1 MKIDIVCI
9 GKVREKF
16 FRDAVE
22 KYLTRLR
29 RFVQIDVSETDDA
42 SKIEGLLE
50 GKDFVIILD
59 EKGKE
64 MDSFQFAELMRDL
77 SLSKKN
83 VCFVLGGWK
92 GLDDEIK
99 KKANLVW
106 SLSKLT
112 FPYQLARLLLLE
124 QIYRAFTIIKGID
137 YHK

>member
-64 MDSFQFAELMRDL
+64 MDSFQFAELMRNL

>member
-1 MKIDIVCI
+1 MKIDIVCV

-22 KYLTRLR
+22 EYLTRLR

-64 MDSFQFAELMRDL
+64 MDSFQFAELMRNL

>member
-22 KYLTRLR
+22 EYLTRLR

>member
-1 MKIDIVCI
+1 MKIDIVCM
-9 GKVREKF
+9 GKLREKF
-16 FRDAVE
+16 FREAVE

-29 RFVQIDVSETDDA
+29 RFVQVSVTEVDNPN
-42 SKIEGLLE
+42 KIERLLE
-50 GKDFVIILD
+50 GRDFIIILD

-64 MDSFQFAELMRDL
+64 MDSFQFAELIRDL

-83 VCFVLGGWK
+83 ICFVVGGWE
-92 GLDDEIK
+92 GLDDK
-99 KKANLVW
+99 VKRKANLVW

-112 FPYQLARLLLLE
+112 FPYQMARLLLLE